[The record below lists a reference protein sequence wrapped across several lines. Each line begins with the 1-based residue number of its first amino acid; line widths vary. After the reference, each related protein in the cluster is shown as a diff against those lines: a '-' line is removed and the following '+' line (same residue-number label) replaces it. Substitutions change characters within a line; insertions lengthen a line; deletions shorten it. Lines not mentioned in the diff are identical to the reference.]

1 MNLTIK
7 EYAKKVGIS
16 TQAVYQQ
23 LNKQTLKYEIIDG
36 KKYIIVD
43 DNLKQIAQPM
53 QSRDSPLIPDW
64 VKDLQKELKNK
75 NKQIKQL
82 AKKLNKRDK
91 QLAKLNKQLVQS
103 VENEKH
109 TLLSFINEQKKLIE
123 HKDND
128 VVDVVIKSKNKSKKE
143 RKNENN

>member
-23 LNKQTLKYEIIDG
+23 LNKQTLKYKIIDG

-64 VKDLQKELKNK
+64 VKDLQKDIKNK

-82 AKKLNKRDK
+82 TKKLNKRDK
-91 QLAKLNKQLVQS
+91 QLAKLNKLLVQS
-103 VENEKH
+103 IENEKH

-123 HKDND
+123 RKNDNI
-128 VVDVVIKSKNKSKKE
+128 VDVKIKSKNKKNKPKKG
-143 RKNENN
+143 KKK